1 MNPCPIKIVRL
12 MLSVGTVWFVTGTAH
27 AGAPALPPPVSE
39 PTPSESPFEASIGFP
54 VWIPFPEGDVG
65 ARLPSGGEGVLRGV
79 DRVSGHIRPLKNL
92 GAFGYIIPLSIE
104 LQKSRWLLQASGY
117 YLNLSASVDPHGP
130 LYRSGTLDWNSGLV
144 DVALG
149 YRVLE
154 IPCFSL
160 DLLAGGRYQHV
171 GLNFSLQPRANRL
184 VPRSAS
190 DSKDWA
196 DPFVRVVGKA
206 RLARPV
212 TLFLKGDIGGFGV
225 SSDLTWT
232 VYGGFEFQIARHFYA
247 DIGCRYFGTDYS
259 SGSFK
264 YNVNLIGPQLELGA
278 NF

>member
-1 MNPCPIKIVRL
+1 MKPYPIKIVRL

-39 PTPSESPFEASIGFP
+39 LPPSESPFEASIGFP

-65 ARLPSGGEGVLRGV
+65 ARLPSGGEGV
-79 DRVSGHIRPLKNL
+79 DRVSAHIRPLNNL

-104 LQKSRWLLQASGY
+104 LQKSRWLFQASGY
-117 YLNLSASVDPHGP
+117 YLNLSTSVDPHGP
-130 LYRSGTLDWNSGLV
+130 LYRSGSLDWNSALV

-149 YRVLE
+149 YRVLA

-171 GLNFSLQPRANRL
+171 GLNFSLQPQANRL

-206 RLARPV
+206 RLARSV
-212 TLFLKGDIGGFGV
+212 TLFLKGDIGGSASRPTLRGLFMAA
-225 SSDLTWT
+225 SNFKSHDTSTQTSAAATLEPTTRQALSNTMLT
-232 VYGGFEFQIARHFYA
+232 
-247 DIGCRYFGTDYS
+247 
-259 SGSFK
+259 
-264 YNVNLIGPQLELGA
+264 
-278 NF
+278 

>member
-1 MNPCPIKIVRL
+1 MKMHHPKIVL
-12 MLSVGTVWFVTGTAH
+12 LTLFLGTVWFVTDNLH
-27 AGAPALPPPVSE
+27 AGPPPPPPPVPE
-39 PTPSESPFEASIGFP
+39 PTPSESPFEAQIGFP

-65 ARLPSGGEGVLRGV
+65 ARLPFGGAGV
-79 DRVSGHIRPLKNL
+79 DREVDRVTSHIRPLKNL

-104 LQKSRWLLQASGY
+104 LQKSRWLFQLSGY
-117 YLNLSASVDPHGP
+117 YLNLSTTIDPHGI
-130 LYRSGTLDWNSGLV
+130 LYRSGSLDWNSALV
-144 DVALG
+144 DVAVG
-149 YRVLE
+149 YRVLQT
-154 IPCFSL
+154 PPFSL

-171 GLNFSLQPRANRL
+171 DLNFSLQPRSDRL
-184 VPRSAS
+184 LPHSAS

-196 DPFVRVVGKA
+196 DPFVRLVGKA

-232 VYGGFEFQIARHFYA
+232 AYGGFEFQIARHFYA
-247 DIGCRYFGTDYS
+247 DIGCRYEGTDYS